1 MKNIIIAPSVLA
13 SDFLNLGRDIQ
24 MLNESSAEWIHID
37 VMDGRFVPNI
47 SFGMPVLEAINKA
60 TNKFLDVHLMIVEPE
75 KYFSDFAK
83 YGANLISFHY
93 EASVHHHRAIQ
104 EIKSL
109 GCKAGIVLNPS
120 TPVSV
125 LEDIIEDLDLVLLMS
140 VNPGFGGQVFI
151 ENTYKKIKDLVK
163 LINSK
168 GLENIRI
175 EIDGGVN
182 DKNSKKL
189 IEAGADTL
197 VAGSFVFK
205 SENPINTI
213 EKLLNYD

>member
-83 YGANLISFHY
+83 AGANLISFHY

-163 LINSK
+163 LIQSK

-182 DKNSKKL
+182 DKNSTKL

>member
-47 SFGMPVLEAINKA
+47 SFGMPILEAINKA
-60 TNKFLDVHLMIVEPE
+60 TDKFLDVHLMIVEPE
-75 KYFSDFAK
+75 KYFSDFANS
-83 YGANLISFHY
+83 GANLISFHY

-163 LINSK
+163 LIKSK

-205 SENPINTI
+205 SENPIKTI

>member
-1 MKNIIIAPSVLA
+1 
-13 SDFLNLGRDIQ
+13 
-24 MLNESSAEWIHID
+24 
-37 VMDGRFVPNI
+37 
-47 SFGMPVLEAINKA
+47 
-60 TNKFLDVHLMIVEPE
+60 MIVEPE

>member
-47 SFGMPVLEAINKA
+47 SFGLPVLEAINTA
-60 TNKFLDVHLMIVEPE
+60 TEKFLDVHLMIVEPE

-83 YGANLISFHY
+83 AGADLISFHF
-93 EASVHHHRAIQ
+93 EATLHHHRAIQ

-109 GCKAGIVLNPS
+109 GCLAGIVLNPS
-120 TPVSV
+120 TPTSV

-140 VNPGFGGQVFI
+140 VNPGFGGQTFI
-151 ENTYKKIKDLVK
+151 ENTYKKIREVADMAKKKGKLDL
-163 LINSK
+163 
-168 GLENIRI
+168 RI
-175 EIDGGVN
+175 EVDGGVN
-182 DKNSKKL
+182 DQNSKKL
-189 IEAGADTL
+189 IEAGANTL

-205 SENPINTI
+205 SSNPIQTI
-213 EKLLNYD
+213 ENLLKYE